1 NALGGPLRVE
11 VDREHLYAFGVCCP
25 VTVLTPEPP
34 RGAWRARL
42 PSPEERAAELERDER
57 LVRRDIR
64 AAGLRTLGVVG
75 LSLGLGLALMGI
87 GLHTTDPGFGQI
99 AFLGGL
105 IVGYAGILVS
115 CAQYYRRGQAQG
127 WWR

>member
-1 NALGGPLRVE
+1 MTMLP
-11 VDREHLYAFGVCCP
+11 
-25 VTVLTPEPP
+25 PEPP

-42 PSPEERAAELERDER
+42 PSPEERAAEIERDER
-57 LVRRDIR
+57 LVRREIHS
-64 AAGLRTLGVVG
+64 AGLRTLGAVG
-75 LSLGLGLALMGI
+75 LSLGLGLTLMAI

-105 IVGYAGILVS
+105 IVGYTGIVFS
-115 CAQYYRRGQAQG
+115 FARYYLRGEDQG